1 MTSVH
6 KPAHRFYTETS
17 PMSPPSTQTLC
28 VQRDGQ
34 RCSRGL
40 SSKKVAPGV
49 ERGPRLTV
57 CVGVYG

>member
-34 RCSRGL
+34 PCSRGL
-40 SSKKVAPGV
+40 SSKKSRLVLNVAHD
-49 ERGPRLTV
+49 
-57 CVGVYG
+57 